1 MTTNAD
7 KSAQP
12 LRPPFNVF
20 PKLGAMTASL
30 SAQVPAKELQ
40 LYDQARALVEKLAA
54 TTSFIDV
61 KKVADYAV
69 ALKHYARLA
78 KDDKLEAWLADIRI
92 RAQRRL
98 GEMSLA
104 LEKSSGCNLPN
115 VGPKDHPGK
124 REVLKA
130 AGISKAAANR
140 CEQVARVEKHVFEAL
155 VGASRARG
163 QPITAA
169 AVVKKAA
176 KGAVMQRAE
185 MPNVLHTGDLAE
197 LGRQGLKFGTIY
209 ADPPWRYD
217 SEGSRGAA
225 SNHYATMT
233 VEEIAAM
240 PVGALAEDNAHL
252 HLWTT
257 SSFLFEAR
265 EVMEKWGFEYK
276 GLFVWV
282 KPGLGT
288 GSYWRGSSEF
298 LLLGVRG
305 SCAFADKS
313 LSSWGQFGRGKHSEK
328 PQEIRS
334 MIERASP
341 DKRLELFGRK
351 PAEGWLV
358 WGNEIARGD
367 FAANVDSFLPDGSD
381 EDGSPTDFGGLKAA

>member
-1 MTTNAD
+1 MTSNAD

-12 LRPPFNVF
+12 LRPPFNVL
-20 PKLGAMTASL
+20 PKLGVITASS
-30 SAQVPAKELQ
+30 SAQGPAKELQ
-40 LYDQARALVEKLAA
+40 LYEQARALIERLAA
-54 TTSFIDV
+54 TTSFIEV
-61 KKVADYAV
+61 KKVADFAA
-69 ALKHYARLA
+69 ALERYARLA
-78 KDDKLEAWLADIRI
+78 KDDQLEAWVAEIRI
-92 RAQRRL
+92 RAQRRF
-98 GEMSLA
+98 GEMSLV
-104 LEKSSGCNLPN
+104 LQKSSGCNLPN
-115 VGPKDHPGK
+115 VGPRDHPGK
-124 REVLKA
+124 REILKA

-140 CEQVARVEKHVFEAL
+140 CEQVARVEKHVFEAH
-155 VGASRARG
+155 VGASRASG
-163 QPITAA
+163 QPITAS

-176 KGAVMQRAE
+176 KAAVMRRAE

-197 LGRQGLKFGTIY
+197 LGSQGLKFGTIY

-225 SNHYATMT
+225 SDHYATMT
-233 VEEIAAM
+233 VEDIAGM

-257 SSFLFEAR
+257 SSFLFEAK
-265 EVMEKWGFEYK
+265 EIMEKWGFQYK

-288 GSYWRGSSEF
+288 GSYWRGSTEF

-334 MIERASP
+334 MIELASP
-341 DKRLELFGRK
+341 GHRLELFGRK
-351 PAEGWLV
+351 PADGWLV
-358 WGNEIARGD
+358 WGNEIPRGD
-367 FAANVDSFLPDGSD
+367 FAANVDRFNSEVDVEG
-381 EDGSPTDFGGLKAA
+381 EPTDFGGLKAA